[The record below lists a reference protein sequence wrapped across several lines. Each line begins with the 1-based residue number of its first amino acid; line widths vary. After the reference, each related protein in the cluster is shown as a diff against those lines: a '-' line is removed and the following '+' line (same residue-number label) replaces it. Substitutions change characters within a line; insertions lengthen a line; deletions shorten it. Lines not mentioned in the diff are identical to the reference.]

1 MNSLPRKWGE
11 SALIGRHQPQPF
23 VFMSEV
29 ASERRWFWATLMLSS
44 ISIVAVVFAFWE
56 LVENHFFSDL
66 NYVELHYL
74 YISRGIVSSLLL
86 SFWAAWYVLRVR
98 RHSEEELRASR
109 ERYRGLLDASPAAMV
124 LFDESLH
131 VSEWNLAAEN
141 LYGYSKS
148 EVLGRRLPIVPADKE
163 AELSRFTHEV
173 SGGERILDQEST
185 RTGKSGEPLSVQLSL
200 LPYDEAGTRY
210 FLEVAS
216 DNRERVRL
224 RQTLIEIE
232 KLTSMGMMAAGTAHH
247 LNTPLASM
255 LLRTQMLRERLREG
269 SAGEDLARL
278 ENSIHFCKQFVQRL
292 LDFARRPALNKQP
305 EEITTAVD
313 AVLGFLSPTVL
324 ARKVQLKSDLRA
336 CSGYHV
342 LGDRNEIETMM
353 LILISNALDAVGE
366 GGTVFVSAAPATDDA
381 LELRVTDNGCGISA
395 ADLQRLFQ
403 PFFTTK
409 PPGKGTGLGL
419 SIARN
424 IIKEHGG
431 SIEISSEFNKGTE
444 VLVRLP
450 VHVTS
455 RVEVAN

>member
-1 MNSLPRKWGE
+1 
-11 SALIGRHQPQPF
+11 
-23 VFMSEV
+23 MSEV
-29 ASERRWFWATLMLSS
+29 PSERRWFWATLMLSS

-56 LVENHFFSDL
+56 LVENHFFTDL
-66 NYVELHYL
+66 NYAELHYL

-98 RHSEEELRASR
+98 RQSEEELRASR

-141 LYGYSKS
+141 LYGYSKA
-148 EVLGRRLPIVPADKE
+148 EVLGRRLPIVPAEKE
-163 AELSRFTHEV
+163 SELSRFSHEV
-173 SGGERILDQEST
+173 AAGDRILDKESV
-185 RTGKSGEPLSVQLSL
+185 RTGKSGEPISVQLSL

-255 LLRTQMLRERLREG
+255 LLRTQMLRERVRES
-269 SAGEDLARL
+269 SASEDLARL
-278 ENSIHFCKQFVQRL
+278 ESSIHFCKQFVQRL
-292 LDFARRPALNKQP
+292 LDFARRPALHKQA
-305 EEITTAVD
+305 EEITAAVD
-313 AVLGFLSPTVL
+313 AVLGFLSPSVL
-324 ARKVQLKSDLRA
+324 ARRVHLKSDLRA
-336 CSGYHV
+336 CTGCHV
-342 LGDRNEIETMM
+342 MGDRNEIETMM
-353 LILISNALDAVGE
+353 LILISNALDAVSE
-366 GGTVFVSAAPATDDA
+366 GGTVFISGAPAEDDA
-381 LELRVTDNGCGISA
+381 LELRVIDNGCGISQE
-395 ADLQRLFQ
+395 DLQRLFQ

-424 IIKEHGG
+424 IAKEHGG
-431 SIEISSEFNKGTE
+431 SIDITSELNKGTE

-450 VHVTS
+450 VYTS
-455 RVEVAN
+455 QEVEVSH